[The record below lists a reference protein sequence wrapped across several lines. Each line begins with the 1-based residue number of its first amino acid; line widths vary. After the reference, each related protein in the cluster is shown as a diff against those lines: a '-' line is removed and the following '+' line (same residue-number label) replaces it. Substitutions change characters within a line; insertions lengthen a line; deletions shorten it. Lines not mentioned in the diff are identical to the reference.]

1 MSKFKKEGKK
11 SAPAVSTASLPDI
24 VFMLLFFFMVTTV
37 MRETDLLVEIKKP
50 EASEVTKLEN
60 KALVDYIYIG
70 IPLDKAKYG
79 EAPRIQLNDQIAKSA
94 TDVGQ
99 FILDSRNKR
108 KEEDIPFITTS
119 LKVDKEVKM
128 GIVTAVKHELRL
140 VDALKINYST
150 AQARVKN

>member
-37 MRETDLLVEIKKP
+37 MRETEVKVEIKKP
-50 EASEVTKLEN
+50 EATETTKLE
-60 KALVDYIYIG
+60 KKSLVDYIYIG
-70 IPLDKAKYG
+70 KSMTPEQHGTGY
-79 EAPRIQLNDQIAKSA
+79 RIQLDDQIVNNA
-94 TDVGQ
+94 TQVQ
-99 FILDSRNKR
+99 EWKR
-108 KEEDIPFITTS
+108 LKIANREEPDQPFITTS
-119 LKVDKEVKM
+119 LKVDKKTPM
-128 GIVTAVKHELRL
+128 GIVTRVKHELRE